1 MPISKSEPSMSL
13 VREQVLVFAG
23 MAGATL
29 LLFALWQSGFAAS
42 FFKPAADDTAARL
55 ALAVRW
61 LLLPALCLL
70 VGIGAVANR
79 RFFSADAID
88 GSRTPSS
95 RSLEVN
101 LRYNQ
106 NTLEQVVLA
115 SIAWLGLALA
125 LPREQLS
132 IIPALAIVFAA
143 GRVLFW
149 IGYLMSS
156 WARALGFSLTFYPT
170 VVAYVWLISRAL
182 SGRP

>member
-1 MPISKSEPSMSL
+1 
-13 VREQVLVFAG
+13 
-23 MAGATL
+23 MAGACL
-29 LLFALWQSGFAAS
+29 LLFALWQSGSAVS
-42 FFKPAADDTAARL
+42 FFRPVADDTAARL

-106 NTLEQVVLA
+106 NTLEQFALA

-125 LPREQLS
+125 LPRDQLS
-132 IIPALAIVFAA
+132 VIPALAIVFAA
-143 GRVLFW
+143 GRALFW
-149 IGYLMSS
+149 IGYLISS
-156 WARALGFSLTFYPT
+156 WARALGFALTFYPT

-182 SGRP
+182 SARP